1 MASGLVTKN
10 KSEEEEGWNQ
20 KKTMAFFFSL
30 SQSPLKQHTATE

>member
-20 KKTMAFFFSL
+20 KKTVALFSP
-30 SQSPLKQHTATE
+30 SHNPRLKQHTATD